1 MDLTSRPYPSGGTL
15 YPLEIYPVV
24 QACRDLAP
32 GLYHYCSAGHR
43 LERLSGKTAEVV
55 QLLGHAGM
63 AAGMLGEA
71 VQVLLIFTARFQRVA
86 YKYERLAYSLIL
98 KEAGVLMQNMYLAAT
113 AMDLA
118 PCALGTGDSDLF
130 ARAIRG
136 NYYDETS
143 VGEFLLGSAH

>member
-1 MDLTSRPYPSGGTL
+1 
-15 YPLEIYPVV
+15 LEF
-24 QACRDLAP
+24 
-32 GLYHYCSAGHR
+32 
-43 LERLSGKTAEVV
+43 LSGKTPEVV

-71 VQVLLIFTARFQRVA
+71 VQVLLIFTARFKRLA

-130 ARAIRG
+130 VRAVRG
-136 NYYDETS
+136 DYTDETS
-143 VGEFLLGSAH
+143 IGEFLLGSTH